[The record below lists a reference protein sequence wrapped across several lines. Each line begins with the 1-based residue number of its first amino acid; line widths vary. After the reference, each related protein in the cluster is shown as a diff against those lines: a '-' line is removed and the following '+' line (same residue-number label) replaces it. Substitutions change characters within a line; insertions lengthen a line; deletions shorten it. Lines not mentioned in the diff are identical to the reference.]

1 MATILSRQMHQ
12 PIRAILEEW
21 EAELIPSYELFN
33 KLLKLRVKLVEMEDR
48 LRAALEEM
56 EVRLWRMV

>member
-1 MATILSRQMHQ
+1 MATMLLRQMHR

-21 EAELIPSYELFN
+21 EAELTSSHELFN
-33 KLLKLRVKLVEMEDR
+33 KLLKLRVKLVETENR

-56 EVRLWRMV
+56 EVCLWRMV